1 MNANPSISF
10 ALHRVA
16 KKPIERFKDR
26 FEFYCNL
33 AVPQMDRDARIALHE
48 GLLMNSTWNFDFV
61 SLMLLSTSIA
71 ALGLISNSVAV
82 VIGAML
88 VAPLM
93 TPILATGLALVQGNI
108 PMLINASRSILFG
121 FLAALG
127 VSFLIGLMTPME
139 HLTSEILSRGSP
151 RMADLFIAFVSGIA
165 AAHCM
170 TRTHL
175 SAALPGVAIASALVP
190 PIASIG
196 IALSKGI
203 AATFQ
208 GASVLFT
215 TNVICIVL
223 GSALTFFAA
232 GVRARNDQGTNKLVK
247 RLYLILIFCMT
258 LLCIPLSS
266 KLVKYTI
273 QKISSSSL
281 PNRAEFI
288 QMTEPILSKHKISKV
303 TKISYKDM
311 KDKGLSIWIWVQVG
325 HVPERSILD
334 DFEAL
339 LKEEL
344 KRNVTVSIW
353 PEFVMTKQLEFIE

>member
-1 MNANPSISF
+1 
-10 ALHRVA
+10 
-16 KKPIERFKDR
+16 
-26 FEFYCNL
+26 
-33 AVPQMDRDARIALHE
+33 
-48 GLLMNSTWNFDFV
+48 
-61 SLMLLSTSIA
+61 
-71 ALGLISNSVAV
+71 
-82 VIGAML
+82 
-88 VAPLM
+88 
-93 TPILATGLALVQGNI
+93 
-108 PMLINASRSILFG
+108 
-121 FLAALG
+121 
-127 VSFLIGLMTPME
+127 
-139 HLTSEILSRGSP
+139 
-151 RMADLFIAFVSGIA
+151 
-165 AAHCM
+165 
-170 TRTHL
+170 
-175 SAALPGVAIASALVP
+175 
-190 PIASIG
+190 
-196 IALSKGI
+196 
-203 AATFQ
+203 
-208 GASVLFT
+208 
-215 TNVICIVL
+215 
-223 GSALTFFAA
+223 
-232 GVRARNDQGTNKLVK
+232 
-247 RLYLILIFCMT
+247 MT